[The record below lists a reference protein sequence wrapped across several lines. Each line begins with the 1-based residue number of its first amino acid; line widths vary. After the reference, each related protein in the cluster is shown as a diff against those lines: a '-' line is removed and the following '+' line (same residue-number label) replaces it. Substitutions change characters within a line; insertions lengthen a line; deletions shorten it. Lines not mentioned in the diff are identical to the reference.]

1 MEKIILGSEVSKEIK
16 CSVKQKV
23 ERLISKGKKTPC
35 LAVVIVGDDPASEV
49 YVASKEKACREVLM
63 TSKLI
68 KLDKSTD
75 QASLN
80 KVIQT
85 LNEDKNVNGILVQMP
100 LPKHL
105 NEDEVVMA
113 IDPLKDV
120 DGLHPYNIG
129 LLQLNRERFVPC
141 TPLGIMVLL
150 DKIGVELAGKNAVVI
165 GRSKLVGLPC
175 AKLLEAKNC
184 TVTVCHS
191 KTKDIEAISKRAD
204 ILVVAIGK
212 ALLVNQN
219 WVKEGAVVIDV
230 GINRVDG
237 KVVGDVNLDDVID
250 KVHAITPVP
259 KGVGPMT
266 IAMLLENTLKA
277 YHLQNGGQ
285 ND

>member
-23 ERLISKGKKTPC
+23 ERLITKGKKTPC

-49 YVASKEKACREVLM
+49 YVASKEKACREVLI